1 MGRSQTLVVPGY
13 QVVKYIGSGAGST
26 IWEIRE
32 RATDDVYA
40 LKRVVKRHGSDAR
53 HLGQAI
59 NEYEIGV
66 NLDHPAMRRIH
77 LMRRIKRWLVLREI
91 HLVMEF
97 CKGRTVQ
104 DERPRS
110 IREVVRIFIEV
121 AAGLTHMNAQG
132 FVHADIKPNNILVA
146 SDGEVKVI
154 DLGQSCRIGTVKDR
168 IQGTP
173 DFIAPEQVQRQPLD
187 SRTDVYNFAAALYWT
202 LTGRAIPT
210 SLPKK
215 GQVTLMHDMAF
226 TPPEA
231 LNPKVPAPLSKL
243 IVDCIEVQPSRRP
256 HSLKEVGAR
265 MGLILHTLDRDARD
279 T

>member
-13 QVVKYIGSGAGST
+13 QVVQYTGSGARST
-26 IWEIRE
+26 IWEIRD
-32 RATDDVYA
+32 RATNDLYA
-40 LKRVVKRHGSDAR
+40 LKRVVKRHGSDGR
-53 HLGQAI
+53 FLEQAI
-59 NEYEIGV
+59 NEYEVGAE
-66 NLDHPAMRRIH
+66 LDHPVIRHIHRI
-77 LMRRIKRWLVLREI
+77 RRIKRWMMLREV

-97 CKGRTVQ
+97 CQGGTVQ
-104 DERPRS
+104 DQRPTS
-110 IREVVRIFIEV
+110 VREAVRIFIHV
-121 AAGLTHMNAQG
+121 AEGLTYMNAQG
-132 FVHADIKPNNILVA
+132 FVHADMKPNNILVA
-146 SDGEVKVI
+146 PDGQVKVI
-154 DLGQSCRIGTVKDR
+154 DLGQSCPIGTVKER

-215 GQVTLMHDMAF
+215 GQVTLKHDMTF
-226 TPPEA
+226 TPPEM

-243 IVDCIEVQPSRRP
+243 ITDCIELQPSRRP

-265 MGLILHTLDRDARD
+265 MGLIAHTLDRNSSD